1 MYKIQKAYYTGTNET
16 KVRLTLQEPYRDF
29 VVSFTGDMTAVD
41 DEILEQRA
49 IEKIAKEFNPSYAFK
64 EIEKK
69 IEEQEKAQKAILE
82 TIILSKDLNEAQK
95 KNILDQYEDWEIGV
109 GYKVDQKVKY
119 NGKVFEV
126 VQGHTSQGDWTP
138 ENTPALFKEYLNT
151 EIKHEDGST
160 TEVVS
165 EFKQPLGAHDAYKQ
179 GDKVS
184 FNGKV
189 YKSKNDG
196 NVHSPEANPQGW
208 ELVEEKEEGQEEG
221 QEGKEEGQEEGQE

>member
-1 MYKIQKAYYTGTNET
+1 MYKIQKAYYTGANET

-29 VVSFTGDMTAVD
+29 VVSFSGDMTAVD

-49 IEKIAKEFNPSYAFK
+49 IDKLAKEFNPAYAFK
-64 EIEKK
+64 EIEQK
-69 IEEQEKAQKAILE
+69 IEEQDKAQKAILE
-82 TIILSKDLNEAQK
+82 TIILSKDLSADQK
-95 KNILDQYEDWEIGV
+95 KNILNQYEDWEIGV
-109 GYKVDQKVKY
+109 GYKAGQKVKY

-126 VQGHTSQGDWTP
+126 VQGHISQGDWTP
-138 ENTPALFKEYLNT
+138 ESTPALFKEYLNT

-165 EFKQPLGAHDAYKQ
+165 EWKQPLGAHDAYKQ

-196 NVHSPEANPQGW
+196 NAHSPEAYPQGW

-221 QEGKEEGQEEGQE
+221 QE

>member
-1 MYKIQKAYYTGTNET
+1 MYKIQKAYYTGTDET

-29 VVSFTGDMTAVD
+29 VVSFKGDMTAVD

-49 IEKIAKEFNPSYAFK
+49 IEKLAKEFNPAYAFK

-109 GYKVDQKVKY
+109 GYKAGQKVKY

-126 VQGHTSQGDWTP
+126 VQSHTSQGDWTP
-138 ENTPALFKEYLNT
+138 ENAPALFKEYLNT

-184 FNGKV
+184 FNGQI
-189 YKSKNDG
+189 YQSKNDG
-196 NVHSPEANPQGW
+196 NVHSPEAYPQGW
-208 ELVEEKEEGQEEG
+208 ELVEEKEEGQE
-221 QEGKEEGQEEGQE
+221 GKEEGQE

>member
-1 MYKIQKAYYTGTNET
+1 MYKIQKAYYTGTDET

-41 DEILEQRA
+41 NEVLEQRA
-49 IEKIAKEFNPSYAFK
+49 IEKLAKEFNPAYAFK
-64 EIEKK
+64 EIEQKM
-69 IEEQEKAQKAILE
+69 EEQEKAQKAILE
-82 TIILSKDLNEAQK
+82 TMILSKDLNEAQK

-109 GYKVDQKVKY
+109 GYKAGQKVKY

-151 EIKHEDGST
+151 EIKHEDGT
-160 TEVVS
+160 ETEVIS
-165 EFKQPLGAHDAYKQ
+165 EWRQPLGGHDAYKQ

-196 NVHSPEANPQGW
+196 NAHSPEANPQGW

-221 QEGKEEGQEEGQE
+221 QE